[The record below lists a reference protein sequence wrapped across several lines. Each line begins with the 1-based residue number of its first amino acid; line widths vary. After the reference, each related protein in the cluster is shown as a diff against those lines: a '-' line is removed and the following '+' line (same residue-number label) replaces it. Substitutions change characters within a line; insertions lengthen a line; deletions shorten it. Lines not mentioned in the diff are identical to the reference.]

1 MFDLGQRGHGAL
13 QSAVADVGHRLASDA
28 EAVVN
33 LHSGN
38 ELLLGGGAASGSGS
52 PLGAGAEVVAR
63 DGDAR
68 TSGEWD
74 GRRRHTSNDGVAVLE
89 PVAEYVGNALPA
101 DDDVLAWT
109 EAWGGGAHKG
119 SRLRCSERRH
129 GATCG
134 WNLKVAG
141 GAGSN
146 FTRVGAQTGHAAD
159 TEAQS
164 GQMRI
169 RVRKVGREKLGA
181 GDGKHSTAG
190 GNAGACVGDGEA
202 GEIVSEREIG
212 DGSRSGEAIP
222 RKSELS
228 GQVGADTVLVLVGES
243 LFVQDK
249 LRALC
254 YRVAE

>member
-1 MFDLGQRGHGAL
+1 MLG
-13 QSAVADVGHRLASDA
+13 
-28 EAVVN
+28 
-33 LHSGN
+33 SGT
-38 ELLLGGGAASGSGS
+38 ASGSGS
-52 PLGAGAEVVAR
+52 PLGARAEVVAR

-74 GRRRHTSNDGVAVLE
+74 GRRRHASNDGVAVLE

-146 FTRVGAQTGHAAD
+146 FTRVGAHTGHAAD
-159 TEAQS
+159 TEAQ
-164 GQMRI
+164 GGHMRI
-169 RVRKVGREKLGA
+169 SRNVRKVRREKLGA